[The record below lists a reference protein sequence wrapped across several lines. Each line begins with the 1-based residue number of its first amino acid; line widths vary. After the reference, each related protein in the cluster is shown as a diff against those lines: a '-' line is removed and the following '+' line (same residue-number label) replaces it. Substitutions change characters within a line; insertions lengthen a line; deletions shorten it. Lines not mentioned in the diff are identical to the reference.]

1 MASTGNKKQ
10 FIQRRGRILRKWPGG
25 KYPDGTEKTH
35 ATLYD
40 IFVVPY
46 LNKELLEFA
55 EMEKSIVQ
63 KELRRH
69 DEMARISLNPEYG
82 QNEIKKIKEIYDI
95 DGDQS

>member
-1 MASTGNKKQ
+1 MRIVDWN
-10 FIQRRGRILRKWPGG
+10 INRRLPPWDYLINEL
-25 KYPDGTEKTH
+25 DADVALMTE
-35 ATLYD
+35 
-40 IFVVPY
+40 